1 VIDADDRTPVA
12 RARVSIERPGFERR
26 DAVASTTTDDQGM
39 FVLEPTDPLP
49 GDELSA
55 EAPLHAPLRSPLP
68 ARGDLRVALVLR
80 RRALLDRLVSWAHR
94 RGKPFDLYADPT
106 PAQLRRAAG
115 QDLGVVRWATAVERA
130 AYGGG
135 VVDEEAQGEVD
146 RLAPGELAEGITPR
160 ALKELS
166 PPRPKRP
173 RR

>member
-1 VIDADDRTPVA
+1 VIDADERTPVA
-12 RARVSIERPGFERR
+12 RARVSIERPGFDRR
-26 DAVASTTTDDQGM
+26 DVVASTTTDDQGM

-115 QDLGVVRWATAVERA
+115 PDLGVVRWATAVERA

-135 VVDEEAQGEVD
+135 VVDEEAQGEVE
-146 RLAPGELAEGITPR
+146 RLAPSELAEGITPR
-160 ALKELS
+160 ALDELALA
-166 PPRPKRP
+166 RPKRP